1 MDNPDLQARL
11 MKTFLVEMEDHVA
24 TLNEALLQL
33 EKETSAERRSELV
46 QLPFRAAHSLKGA
59 ARSVGQTALEG
70 CCQYLESVFAVA
82 RSDGSIFDDQL
93 FRLLYGT
100 TDAIEALGKALAQG
114 EAVARPDAEL
124 ERLAQRLLAV
134 AAKHSQA
141 LGEPLAMAGKG
152 PGDATPPPFEASVA
166 GRAARP
172 EAALGQ
178 HDGPADEGPG
188 ARARPAAAAAQDG
201 WGLSGH
207 VRVSGNKLDSLLVM
221 SGELHVARMRG
232 QLQSNDID
240 HLKSFVQGW
249 REDWSRAFP
258 LLTKL
263 AGEVDDGAA
272 SAPAGGR
279 KTRQALRVLAETNE
293 KLERLDR
300 DLERLRRQHLA
311 RWKELESAAMPIERE
326 LRQIR
331 MLPFQQA
338 CDGLHRAVRDL
349 ASSRDRQVALTIEG
363 GELELDRSILE
374 KMRSPLLQLVRN
386 AIDHGIE
393 AVGER
398 EAAGKSPQGQIV
410 VSAAIEGNR
419 AHICV
424 ADDGRGLDL
433 QAVAER
439 SRVEGLAI
447 PSDPEALADLIF
459 EPGVSTAQAIT
470 ALSGRGVG
478 LDVVK
483 TTVTALRGT
492 VGVTSRP
499 GEGTRFD
506 ISLPLTLS
514 AFSALLMRVGK
525 TSFAIDLENILRV
538 VPVDAGD
545 IVSADGRNILVL
557 QGRQVPVVFL
567 ADLLRLGGE
576 PSATEAKENPIAV
589 VLVDGERQVAF
600 LVDQVIGNQEIVVKP
615 LGERLRQVRYVS
627 GGSVLPD
634 GDLALIL
641 NASELIAG
649 SFALAP
655 SRVSAD
661 ALKGSLRTPK
671 RLLVVEDSMTTRMLV
686 VSVLEAS
693 GYAVE
698 AAADGVDA
706 WAILEAMEVDLVV
719 SDVEMPRM
727 DGIDLTEKIR
737 KTPRTRDI
745 PIILLTARETEDD
758 RLRGLQAGADAY
770 LVKSAF
776 DQTALLDTIQRL
788 LP

>member
-1 MDNPDLQARL
+1 MDNPDLQVRL

-46 QLPFRAAHSLKGA
+46 RLPFRAAHSLKGA

-70 CCQYLESVFAVA
+70 CCQYLESVFAAA

-114 EAVARPDAEL
+114 EAAVRPDAEL
-124 ERLAQRLLAV
+124 DRLAQRLLAV

-152 PGDATPPPFEASVA
+152 PGDATPPPSDAGVA
-166 GRAARP
+166 GQAARP

-178 HDGPADEGPG
+178 HDGPAAEGAG

-207 VRVSGNKLDSLLVM
+207 VRVSGDKLDSLLVM

-240 HLKSFVQGW
+240 HLKSFVRGW
-249 REDWSRAFP
+249 REDWSRTFP
-258 LLTKL
+258 LLTRL

-272 SAPAGGR
+272 SAHAGGR
-279 KTRQALRVLAETNE
+279 KTRQALRVFAETNE

-300 DLERLRRQHLA
+300 DLERLRRQYLA
-311 RWKELESAAMPIERE
+311 NWKELEAAAMPIERE

-331 MLPFQQA
+331 MLPFHQA

-349 ASSRDRQVALTIEG
+349 ASSGDRQVVLTIEG

-393 AVGER
+393 AAAER
-398 EAAGKSPQGQIV
+398 EEAGKSPQGQIV

-433 QAVAER
+433 EAVADR
-439 SRVEGLAI
+439 ARVEGLAI
-447 PSDPEALADLIF
+447 PSDQEGLADLIF

-483 TTVTALRGT
+483 TTVTTLRGT

-499 GEGTRFD
+499 RAGSRFD

-525 TSFAIDLENILRV
+525 TCFAIDLESILRV
-538 VPVDAGD
+538 LPMAADD
-545 IVSADGRNILVL
+545 IVSAGGRNFLVR

-576 PSATEAKENPIAV
+576 PTAREAKENPIAV

-600 LVDQVIGNQEIVVKP
+600 LVDQVFGNHEIVVKP
-615 LGERLRQVRYVS
+615 LGERLRQVRYIT
-627 GGSVLPD
+627 GAAVLPD

-641 NASELIAG
+641 NASELISG
-649 SFALAP
+649 SLALAP
-655 SRVSAD
+655 SQFSAD
-661 ALKGSLRTPK
+661 ALRGGLQAPK

-706 WAILEAMEVDLVV
+706 WATLEAIEVDLIV

-727 DGIDLTEKIR
+727 DGVDLIERIR

-745 PIILLTARETEDD
+745 PVILLTARETEDD
-758 RLRGLQAGADAY
+758 RLRGLQAGAAAY

>member
-1 MDNPDLQARL
+1 MDNADLQARL
-11 MKTFLVEMEDHVA
+11 MKTFLVELEDHVA

-33 EKETSAERRSELV
+33 EKETSAERRSQLV
-46 QLPFRAAHSLKGA
+46 RLPFRAAHSLKGA

-70 CCQYLESVFAVA
+70 CCQYLESVLAAA

-93 FRLLYGT
+93 FRLLYST
-100 TDAIEALGKALAQG
+100 ADAIEALGKALAQG
-114 EAVARPDAEL
+114 EAATQPDAEL
-124 ERLAQRLLAV
+124 DRLAQRLFAI

-141 LGEPLAMAGKG
+141 FGEPFVTAGNG
-152 PGDATPPPFEASVA
+152 SAEAPSLPSEASVRRTA
-166 GRAARP
+166 EP
-172 EAALGQ
+172 EAARGK
-178 HDGPADEGPG
+178 HNGSADEEPV
-188 ARARPAAAAAQDG
+188 AQAAPAAAAAQDG
-201 WGLSGH
+201 RGLSGH
-207 VRVSGNKLDSLLVM
+207 VRVSGDKLDSLLIM

-232 QLQSNDID
+232 QLQANDID
-240 HLKSFVQGW
+240 HLKSFVRDW
-249 REDWSRAFP
+249 RQDWSRAFP
-258 LLTKL
+258 LLAKL
-263 AGEVDDGAA
+263 AGELDDAA
-272 SAPAGGR
+272 APAHAGGR
-279 KTRQALRVLAETNE
+279 KARQALHALAETNG

-311 RWKELESAAMPIERE
+311 NWKELESAAMPIERE

-331 MLPFQQA
+331 MLPFHQA

-349 ASSRDRQVALTIEG
+349 ASAGDRQVALTIEG
-363 GELELDRSILE
+363 GELQLDRSILE

-386 AIDHGIE
+386 AVDHGIE

-433 QAVAER
+433 RAVVDR
-439 SRVEGLAI
+439 SRVKGLAI
-447 PSDPEALADLIF
+447 PSEQEALADLIF

-499 GEGTRFD
+499 GAGTRFD

-525 TSFAIDLENILRV
+525 TCFAVDLENILRV
-538 VPVDAGD
+538 MPVGADD
-545 IVSADGRNILVL
+545 IVSANGRNVLVL
-557 QGRQVPVVFL
+557 QARQVPVVFL
-567 ADLLRLGGE
+567 ADLLHLGRE

-600 LVDQVIGNQEIVVKP
+600 LVDQVIGNHEIVVKP
-615 LGERLRQVRYVS
+615 LGERLRQMQYIA
-627 GGSVLPD
+627 GASVLPD

-641 NASELIAG
+641 NAGELISG

-655 SRVSAD
+655 SRFSAD
-661 ALKGSLRTPK
+661 TIMGGLQTAK
-671 RLLVVEDSMTTRMLV
+671 RILVVEDSMTTRMLE
-686 VSVLEAS
+686 VSVLQAS

-698 AAADGVDA
+698 AAVDGVDA
-706 WAILEAMEVDLVV
+706 WSILEALEVDLVV

-727 DGIDLTEKIR
+727 DGIDLTERIR

-745 PIILLTARETEDD
+745 PVILLTARETEADK
-758 RLRGLQAGADAY
+758 LRGLQAGADAY
-770 LVKSAF
+770 LLKSAF
-776 DQTALLDTIQRL
+776 DQTTLLDTIQRL